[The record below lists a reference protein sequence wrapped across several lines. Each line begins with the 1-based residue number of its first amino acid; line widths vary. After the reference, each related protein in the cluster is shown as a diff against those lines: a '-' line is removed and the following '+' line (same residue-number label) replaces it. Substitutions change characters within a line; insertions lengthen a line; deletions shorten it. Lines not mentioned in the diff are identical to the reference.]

1 MDRKNITNK
10 VLYGPSSGAL
20 QSTSYLTAE
29 ELQNFKEEF
38 LLISQDPLCSGNFS
52 GEKTPKVE
60 YADNVPPNIHTLTAF
75 RLLILERQNL
85 QKSADCFSKFQ
96 RKASTYP
103 GK

>member
-10 VLYGPSSGAL
+10 VLCGSGSGSL

-38 LLISQDPLCSGNFS
+38 LLISQDPLYNGNFS
-52 GEKTPKVE
+52 GEKTPMVE
-60 YADNVPPNIHTLTAF
+60 YADNVPPNIYTLSAF

-85 QKSADCFSKFQ
+85 QKSADCFPNFQ
-96 RKASTYP
+96 RKTNTDP
-103 GK
+103 GE